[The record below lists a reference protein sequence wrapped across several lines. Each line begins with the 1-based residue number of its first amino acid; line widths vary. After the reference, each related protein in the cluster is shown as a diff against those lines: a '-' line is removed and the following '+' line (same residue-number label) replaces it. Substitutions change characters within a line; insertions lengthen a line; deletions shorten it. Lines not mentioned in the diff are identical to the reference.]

1 MDGVALR
8 AMGGQGK
15 NVTSS
20 LLVGPSV
27 MQTLFRH
34 SLYPEYEPR
43 RVLEKARLV
52 LKYATLQNL
61 TLDEL

>member
-34 SLYPEYEPR
+34 SIPGL
-43 RVLEKARLV
+43 A
-52 LKYATLQNL
+52 
-61 TLDEL
+61 

>member
-34 SLYPEYEPR
+34 SLYPRLSVAEPFQR
-43 RVLEKARLV
+43 GVLPSARHT
-52 LKYATLQNL
+52 K
-61 TLDEL
+61 